1 MTDSHSTATARIL
14 VAIDV
19 AKAKHDVLVEL
30 PGTGRKKMIIRNQR
44 DEFQRLAA
52 YLKSL
57 GGTCRIALE
66 PTADYH
72 RCLAYFLGSQGF
84 DVRIVS
90 SLAVAR
96 TREALHNSWDKNDP
110 KDAQVI
116 LHLLRNGTTQRFY
129 DPVIEQTNDLQELSK
144 THHQVSLRKTRLQH
158 SLMNHYLPLYFPEA
172 ERFLCTTRAGW
183 FARLL
188 IAFPTPASVTQLP
201 EAEFVATAAEL
212 LRTKHS
218 KQAVLRSFHAKA
230 SESVGIP
237 VSLDSQAVA
246 TFRLLLNEHSELC
259 RQREQL
265 ERTAHELLKERI
277 DYQILRSVPGIGP
290 IIALTVLAEA
300 GDLRRFGHVRQ
311 FLKFCG
317 LDLSTA
323 QSGAYRGRSQL
334 SKHGNGRLRAALWL
348 AATVASRMTEN
359 TLRKKFDR
367 YVQSEP
373 TNADLKRKAYT
384 ACTAKMAR
392 TVYGLIKHQQFYRA
406 YHEDAVPAPDG
417 RTRSHGPLRPAASA
431 AVTS

>member
-1 MTDSHSTATARIL
+1 MSPKPSNDI
-14 VAIDV
+14 
-19 AKAKHDVLVEL
+19 LVEL
-30 PGTGRKKMIIRNQR
+30 PDGRRKKMIVRNR
-44 DEFQRLAA
+44 REEFQQLAA

-57 GGTCRIALE
+57 DGTCEIALE

-72 RCLAYFLGSQGF
+72 RCLAYFLGTQGF
-84 DVRIVS
+84 EVRLVS

-116 LHLLRNGTTQRFY
+116 LHLLRNRTTQRFY
-129 DPVIEQTNDLQELSK
+129 DPVLEQTNDLQEHSK

-183 FARLL
+183 FARML
-188 IAFPTPASVTQLP
+188 IAFPTPASIIALP
-201 EAEFVATAAEL
+201 EAEFVVTAAKM

-218 KQAVLRSFHAKA
+218 KESVLRSFYAKA
-230 SESVGIP
+230 KESVGIP
-237 VSLDSQAVA
+237 VILESQAVT
-246 TFRLLLNEHSELC
+246 TFRLLLGDHLELC
-259 RQREQL
+259 RKREEL
-265 ERTAHELLKERI
+265 ERTAHELLKGRT

-300 GDLRRFGHVRQ
+300 GDLRRFGHERQ

-334 SKHGNGRLRAALWL
+334 SKRGNARLRAALWM

-359 TLRKKFDR
+359 TVRQKFDR
-367 YVQSEP
+367 YVASDP

-392 TVYGLIKHQQFYRA
+392 TIYGVIKHQQLYRA
-406 YHEDAVPAPDG
+406 YHEDAVPEPGG
-417 RTRSHGPLRPAASA
+417 RTRSHGPLRHVAPAAM
-431 AVTS
+431 TS

>member
-1 MTDSHSTATARIL
+1 MTDSHSTATSRVL

-19 AKAKHDVLVEL
+19 AKAKHDILVEL
-30 PGTGRKKMIIRNQR
+30 PTGQRKKMVIRNRR
-44 DEFQRLAA
+44 DEFHRLAA

-57 GGTCRIALE
+57 DGVCEIALE

-72 RCLAYFLGSQGF
+72 RCLAYFLGSNGF
-84 DVRIVS
+84 AVRLVS
-90 SLAVAR
+90 SIAVAR

-116 LHLLRNGTTQRFY
+116 LHLLRNRTTQRFY

-188 IAFPTPASVTQLP
+188 IAFPTPASVIARP
-201 EAEFVATAAEL
+201 EAEFIAAAAGL

-218 KQAVLRSFHAKA
+218 KEAVLRSFYAKA
-230 SESVGIP
+230 KESVGIP
-237 VSLDSQAVA
+237 VSLESQAVA
-246 TFRLLLNEHSELC
+246 TFRLLLGDHLELC
-259 RQREQL
+259 CKRAELEQ
-265 ERTAHELLKERI
+265 TAHALLKDRT

-300 GDLRRFGHVRQ
+300 GDLRRFGHERQ

-334 SKHGNGRLRAALWL
+334 SKRGNARLRAALWM
-348 AATVASRMTEN
+348 AATVASRMSEN
-359 TLRKKFDR
+359 SLRRKFDR
-367 YVQSEP
+367 YIQSDP
-373 TNADLKRKAYT
+373 TDADLKRKAYT
-384 ACTAKMAR
+384 ACTAKLAR
-392 TVYGLIKHQQFYRA
+392 TIYGLIKHQQLYRA
-406 YHEDAVPAPDG
+406 YHEDAVPVPDG
-417 RTRSHGPLRPAASA
+417 RTRSHEPLRRA
-431 AVTS
+431 AVAAMTS